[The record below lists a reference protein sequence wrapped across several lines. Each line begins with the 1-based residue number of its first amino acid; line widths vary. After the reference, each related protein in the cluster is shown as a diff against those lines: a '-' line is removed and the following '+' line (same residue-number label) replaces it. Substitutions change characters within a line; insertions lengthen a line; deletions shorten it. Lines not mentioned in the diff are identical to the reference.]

1 MKRIK
6 RFASLLLALAL
17 AFSLAVGCFAQDAV
31 ITRGEAAKLLLT
43 AADDYCPDLKT
54 EDILKG
60 YPDGTL
66 EEDGPL
72 TYAQALIMI
81 DRAFGGLPVPIGD
94 SARTAAG
101 AQGFADTPAW
111 GGEELSRA
119 LASGIVTG
127 EADGLMHPGKQLT
140 KQAFQTLLAR
150 VYALKGTNLKDDF
163 YAAVNK
169 AWLDRSDIPAGL
181 TLNGPFYGLSLTVT
195 QQVASPRNR
204 RLPARPRPRSRRST
218 TA

>member
-17 AFSLAVGCFAQDAV
+17 AFSLAGCFAQDAV

-111 GGEELSRA
+111 AEKSFRARAGKRHRDGRGRRPDASRKA
-119 LASGIVTG
+119 ADEAGVPDASC
-127 EADGLMHPGKQLT
+127 E
-140 KQAFQTLLAR
+140 
-150 VYALKGTNLKDDF
+150 
-163 YAAVNK
+163 
-169 AWLDRSDIPAGL
+169 
-181 TLNGPFYGLSLTVT
+181 SLR
-195 QQVASPRNR
+195 A
-204 RLPARPRPRSRRST
+204 
-218 TA
+218 

>member
-17 AFSLAVGCFAQDAV
+17 AVSLAVGCFAQDAV

-101 AQGFADTPAW
+101 AQGFHCVGEPLRMMNHEKVASAFQQKRCALSDLGERAGYFVARKIQPLVSAADA
-111 GGEELSRA
+111 GAVSFIGRICHNDVE
-119 LASGIVTG
+119 ASGRKIRFGVP
-127 EADGLMHPGKQLT
+127 DI
-140 KQAFQTLLAR
+140 AFYDSDASLLQSA
-150 VYALKGTNLKDDF
+150 ALF
-163 YAAVNK
+163 
-169 AWLDRSDIPAGL
+169 I
-181 TLNGPFYGLSLTVT
+181 
-195 QQVASPRNR
+195 
-204 RLPARPRPRSRRST
+204 
-218 TA
+218 

>member
-72 TYAQALIMI
+72 TYVQALIMI

-119 LASGIVTG
+119 MASGIVTG
-127 EADGLMHPGKQLT
+127 ETDGLMHPGKQLT

-169 AWLDRSDIPAGL
+169 AWFDWSDVPVGL

-195 QQVASPRNR
+195 Q
-204 RLPARPRPRSRRST
+204 
-218 TA
+218 

>member
-81 DRAFGGLPVPIGD
+81 DRAFRRFARAHWRQRKNGGRR
-94 SARTAAG
+94 A
-101 AQGFADTPAW
+101 
-111 GGEELSRA
+111 RA
-119 LASGIVTG
+119 L
-127 EADGLMHPGKQLT
+127 
-140 KQAFQTLLAR
+140 QTLPRGAEKSFRAR
-150 VYALKGTNLKDDF
+150 WQ
-163 YAAVNK
+163 AA
-169 AWLDRSDIPAGL
+169 S
-181 TLNGPFYGLSLTVT
+181 
-195 QQVASPRNR
+195 
-204 RLPARPRPRSRRST
+204 
-218 TA
+218 

>member
-81 DRAFGGLPVPIGD
+81 DRPCPLATAQERRQ
-94 SARTAAG
+94 AR
-101 AQGFADTPAW
+101 
-111 GGEELSRA
+111 RA
-119 LASGIVTG
+119 L
-127 EADGLMHPGKQLT
+127 
-140 KQAFQTLLAR
+140 QTLPRGAEKSFR
-150 VYALKGTNLKDDF
+150 ACWQ
-163 YAAVNK
+163 AA
-169 AWLDRSDIPAGL
+169 S
-181 TLNGPFYGLSLTVT
+181 
-195 QQVASPRNR
+195 
-204 RLPARPRPRSRRST
+204 
-218 TA
+218 

>member
-66 EEDGPL
+66 E
-72 TYAQALIMI
+72 AQE
-81 DRAFGGLPVPIGD
+81 RRQ
-94 SARTAAG
+94 AR
-101 AQGFADTPAW
+101 
-111 GGEELSRA
+111 RA
-119 LASGIVTG
+119 L
-127 EADGLMHPGKQLT
+127 
-140 KQAFQTLLAR
+140 QTLPRGAEKSFRAR
-150 VYALKGTNLKDDF
+150 WQ
-163 YAAVNK
+163 AA
-169 AWLDRSDIPAGL
+169 S
-181 TLNGPFYGLSLTVT
+181 
-195 QQVASPRNR
+195 
-204 RLPARPRPRSRRST
+204 
-218 TA
+218 

>member
-31 ITRGEAAKLLLT
+31 ITRGEAAKLLLA
-43 AADDYCPDLKT
+43 AADDYHPGLKT

-72 TYAQALIMI
+72 TYVQALIMI

-111 GGEELSRA
+111 GG
-119 LASGIVTG
+119 
-127 EADGLMHPGKQLT
+127 
-140 KQAFQTLLAR
+140 
-150 VYALKGTNLKDDF
+150 
-163 YAAVNK
+163 
-169 AWLDRSDIPAGL
+169 
-181 TLNGPFYGLSLTVT
+181 
-195 QQVASPRNR
+195 
-204 RLPARPRPRSRRST
+204 
-218 TA
+218 